1 MDVSSVSRL
10 TPQMVTAAVRNTAD
24 NDGDGKTGA
33 AALNDGDAA
42 AHAAAR
48 QVKATSAPA
57 AAAHAAPAARPAVA
71 QPAAQPPQASSHVD
85 TKA

>member
-1 MDVSSVSRL
+1 MDVSSVARL
-10 TPQMVTAAVRNTAD
+10 TPQMVSATIRSAAD

-48 QVKATSAPA
+48 QVKATA
-57 AAAHAAPAARPAVA
+57 AQPAHAAPARPDRSEA
-71 QPAAQPPQASSHVD
+71 PQSSSHVD
-85 TKA
+85 AKA